1 VDLPWQLWSE
11 KLDRTVDDYEKSYSE
26 KGRNFVRK
34 WFWKRD
40 AVTPAAV
47 QLRNGERHPFGM
59 LREYVPLRNGEVQ
72 LYRAVR
78 EAVPVVDAAIYKL
91 IRMSGGLKVQCSNKA
106 AEADLR
112 EFLRTVPVGRG
123 QFGINAFLDCYLD
136 SLLTCGRAVG
146 EIVPAQGNRDVA
158 ALLCGR
164 AEDIEIREGE
174 SPLEFRICGTDEHG
188 RMAELPY
195 QNLLLFTP
203 LNPET
208 ENPYGVSLLRSLPF
222 MADTLMKIYH
232 TIGVNWE
239 RCGNVRFAVTCQGG
253 DGVSAAE
260 RSRILAEEWSRAMR
274 DTRAGSVRD
283 FVAVGDVGIK
293 VIGGDAPIL
302 DSEIPVRQIL
312 EQIVAKTGI
321 PPFML
326 GLSWSSTERMSTQQ
340 ADLLTTEITA
350 IRRTL
355 TPVVERICRL
365 WLRMHGYT
373 CGFEVLWDDINL
385 QDQVEEA
392 RAELYREQARKLR
405 IENDKANQQ

>member
-1 VDLPWQLWSE
+1 MV
-11 KLDRTVDDYEKSYSE
+11 
-26 KGRNFVRK
+26 GK
-34 WFWKRD
+34 WLKKRGEVPT
-40 AVTPAAV
+40 AVV
-47 QLRNGERHPFGM
+47 QLRGGETHPFGM

-72 LYRAVR
+72 LYRSVR

-91 IRMSGGLKVQCSNKA
+91 VRMTGGVTVACGDRTAEKA
-106 AEADLR
+106 LR
-112 EFLRTVPVGRG
+112 EFLRTVPIGRG
-123 QFGINAFLDCYLD
+123 QFGINAFLECYLD

-146 EIVPAQGNRDVA
+146 EIVPAVGNREIA

-164 AEDIEIREGE
+164 VENIEIKEGN
-174 SPLEFRICGTDEHG
+174 SPLEFAICGADEHG
-188 RMAELPY
+188 RMGQLPY
-195 QNLLLFTP
+195 QDLLLFTP

-222 MADTLMKIYH
+222 LSDILLKIYH

-239 RCGNVRFAVTCQGG
+239 RCGNVRFAVTCGG
-253 DGVSAAE
+253 GEGVSAAE
-260 RSRILAEEWSRAMR
+260 RSRVLAEEWSRAMQE
-274 DTRAGSVRD
+274 TRNGSVRD
-283 FVAVGDVGIK
+283 FVAVGDVNIR

-302 DSEIPVRQIL
+302 DSQVPVRQIL

-326 GLSWSSTERMSTQQ
+326 GLNWSSTERMSTQQ

-365 WLRMHGYT
+365 WLRMHGFT
-373 CGFEVLWDDINL
+373 CGFEVVWDDINL

-405 IENDKANQQ
+405 IENDERERKQ

>member
-1 VDLPWQLWSE
+1 MRWFKRE
-11 KLDRTVDDYEKSYSE
+11 KKADFPGE
-26 KGRNFVRK
+26 
-34 WFWKRD
+34 
-40 AVTPAAV
+40 V
-47 QLRNGERHPFGM
+47 QLRGAERHPFGM
-59 LREYVPLRNGEVQ
+59 LGDYVPLSRGEAQ

-91 IRMSGGLKVQCSNKA
+91 IRMTGGVTARCTDRT
-106 AEADLR
+106 AERELG

-123 QFGINAFLDCYLD
+123 QLGINAFLDCYLD
-136 SLLTCGRAVG
+136 TLLTCGRAVG
-146 EIVPAQGNRDVA
+146 EIVPSGSGGDVA

-164 AEDIEIREGE
+164 VEDIEIQEGE
-174 SPLEFRICGTDEHG
+174 HPLEFVICGTDGQG
-188 RMAELPY
+188 RMGPLPY

-208 ENPYGVSLLRSLPF
+208 GNPYGVSILRSLPF
-222 MADTLMKIYH
+222 LSEILTKIYH

-239 RCGNVRFAVTCQGG
+239 RCGNVRFAVTCRSGG
-253 DGVSAAE
+253 DGPAAE
-260 RSRILAEEWSRAMR
+260 RGRQLAEAWSRAMR
-274 DTRAGSVRD
+274 ESRGGCVRD
-283 FVAVGDVGIK
+283 FVAVGDVEIRA
-293 VIGGDAPIL
+293 IGADAPIL
-302 DSEIPVRQIL
+302 DSEVPVRQIL

-326 GLSWSSTERMSTQQ
+326 GLSWNSTERMSSQQ

-355 TPVVERICRL
+355 TPAVERICRM

-373 CGFEVLWDDINL
+373 CGFTVEWDDINL

-405 IENDKANQQ
+405 IENDERERT